1 MLPVESHSGKEL
13 RNEIIDLQRKY
24 VVPCVEAWHDILFV
38 KGNGS
43 KLYDSEGK
51 EYVDCFGGVAVVNIG
66 HCHPK
71 VIQAVEK
78 QLRELT
84 HLSTLYYT
92 EAMPRLAEN
101 LSKIAPMDGE
111 KAKKSFFCNSGTEAN
126 EHAIT
131 LAKKATGRNE
141 VLSLQC
147 GFYGR
152 GGTTAGLTGLGAW
165 RTGLG
170 PFTPGIYHAPSY
182 YCYRCPMGYKNGP
195 PDCNWACAN
204 YIQHMLKTETT
215 KNVAA
220 FIAEPVLGVGGC
232 IPAPKE
238 YFKVIKEILLKENIL
253 LVVDEVQSGNGRT
266 GKFFGI
272 ENYGVEP
279 DVITIA
285 KGLGGGLLPI
295 GAVISKSEIADKHL
309 GPDFSTFG
317 GNPLS
322 CVAAIANLKVI
333 KEENLEGNATRV
345 GDYMIKRLKEIE
357 RGSKILDG
365 VEGLG
370 LMIGMEIVVDKENKS
385 PATNDTLTRIMN
397 EMASEGVLVGRGGLY
412 YNRIRMEPPLCI
424 TLEEADR
431 VLDVFEEAIKM
442 HQRSGQ

>member
-1 MLPVESHSGKEL
+1 MEILPAESHSGKEL

-24 VVPCVEAWHDILFV
+24 VVPCVETWHDILFV
-38 KGNGS
+38 KGHGS
-43 KLYDSEGK
+43 KLYDSEGR
-51 EYVDCFGGVAVVNIG
+51 EYIDCFGGVAVVNIG

-71 VIQAVEK
+71 VIQAVEN

-92 EAMPRLAEN
+92 EPMPRLAKS
-101 LSKIAPMDGE
+101 LSEIAPMDGE
-111 KAKKSFFCNSGTEAN
+111 KPKKSFFCNSGTEAN

-141 VLSLQC
+141 ILSLQC

-195 PDCNWACAN
+195 PDCSWACAN
-204 YIQHMLKTETT
+204 YIRHMLKTETT

-220 FIAEPVLGVGGC
+220 FIAEPILGVGGC

-238 YFKVIKEILLKENIL
+238 YFKIVKEILLTENIL

-295 GAVISKSEIADKHL
+295 GAVISKGEIADKHL

-317 GNPLS
+317 GNTLS
-322 CVAAIANLKVI
+322 CLAALANLKVI
-333 KEENLEGNATRV
+333 KEENLAGNAARV

-357 RGSKILDG
+357 RESKIVDA
-365 VEGLG
+365 VEGMG
-370 LMIGMEIVVDKENKS
+370 LMIGMEIVIAKEKRT
-385 PATNDTLTRIMN
+385 PATNDTLNRIMN
-397 EMASEGVLVGRGGLY
+397 EMAADGVLVGRGGLY

-424 TLEEADR
+424 TKEEADR
-431 VLDVFEEAIKM
+431 VLNVFEGVVK
-442 HQRSGQ
+442 RSQN